1 METSLLQKFNDLS
14 PPDGFTPEELGLIG
28 CGVMSIYAKLPND
41 RLRFIACTLFE
52 LGYRQEDVAIALGIS
67 QEAVSQQTKTIAKVL
82 APAYKNRRRQSK

>member
-1 METSLLQKFNDLS
+1 MEQSRLLGINDIS
-14 PPDGFTPEELGLIG
+14 PPDGFTPEELGLVG

-67 QEAVSQQTKTIAKVL
+67 QEAVSQQTKTIAKAL
-82 APAYKNRRRQSK
+82 SAYKGNRSKS